1 MKGLFDTKSDLAA
14 FVRGL
19 PPEHRERLTFHLPLE
34 VQALEVAGADRDL
47 IADRVERRLP
57 AAFASSLVDPPMFRW
72 AERHYGGVGEGLL
85 APGADDRR
93 RAFEQILALG
103 PGLAGGAFHPLIR
116 FGYGALRRDA
126 HEITRGLAY
135 LRVRRQV
142 LFARPVRTADPSE
155 LGMPTPEEL
164 DGTSVFD
171 QLDLVAGEQALLGD
185 GPEPPLPSVAELA
198 RTATELVLRDP
209 GSFIAIHTVTG
220 LHGLVEVDRL
230 VTGRDDLAELPS
242 DPLLSSWWRAM
253 ADAITACAVLVRPA
267 DGPSL
272 PPSALPHDLDALVA
286 RAVTSP
292 EVHDLKISVSLR
304 RLAALGVVPATR
316 ALEVGAAKLAATGT
330 LDADAAN
337 DQEKGTS
344 SR

>member
-1 MKGLFDTKSDLAA
+1 MKGLFDVPGDLAA

-34 VQALEVAGADRDL
+34 VQALEVAGADRDV
-47 IADRVERRLP
+47 ITERVERRLP
-57 AAFASSLVDPPMFRW
+57 PAFSSSLVDPPMFRW
-72 AERHYGGVGEGLL
+72 AERHYGGIGEGLL
-85 APGADDRR
+85 ARGTDDRR

-116 FGYGALRRDA
+116 FGYGALRHDA

-142 LFARPVRTADPSE
+142 LFARPVRAADSAE

-185 GPEPPLPSVAELA
+185 APEPLPAVAALA
-198 RTATELVLRDP
+198 ATATGLVLRDP
-209 GSFIAIHTVTG
+209 SSFIAVHTVTG
-220 LHGLVEVDRL
+220 LHGLVEVDQL
-230 VTGRDDLAELPS
+230 VTGRDDLAGVPC

-253 ADAITACAVLVRPA
+253 ADAITACAVIVNRAAASPTRPHE
-267 DGPSL
+267 L
-272 PPSALPHDLDALVA
+272 PGDLDALVA
-286 RAVTSP
+286 RAIGST

-304 RLAALGVVPATR
+304 RLAELGVVTSAR
-316 ALEVGAAKLAATGT
+316 AREVGAAKLAAT
-330 LDADAAN
+330 AALGASRPN
-337 DQEKGTS
+337 EQQKGS
-344 SR
+344 PR

>member
-1 MKGLFDTKSDLAA
+1 MKGLFDTSSDLAA

-34 VQALEVAGADRDL
+34 VQALEVAGADRHK
-47 IADRVERRLP
+47 ITDRVEQRLP
-57 AAFASSLVDPPMFRW
+57 AAFSSSLVDPPMFRW

-85 APGADDRR
+85 ATRPADRR
-93 RAFEQILALG
+93 QAFEQVLALG

-116 FGYGALRRDA
+116 FGYGALRGDPR
-126 HEITRGLAY
+126 EITRGLAY

-142 LFARPVRTADPSE
+142 LFARPVRPAGPTE
-155 LGMPTPEEL
+155 LAMPTPEEL

-171 QLDLVAGEQALLGD
+171 QLDLVAGERALLGD

-198 RTATELVLRDP
+198 ETATGLVLHDP
-209 GSFIAIHTVTG
+209 GSFIAVHTVTG

-230 VTGRDDLAELPS
+230 VTGRDHLGGVPD
-242 DPLLSSWWRAM
+242 DPLLASWWRAM
-253 ADAITACAVLVRPA
+253 ADAITACAAVVAMAGPA
-267 DGPSL
+267 PVAPGEVPV
-272 PPSALPHDLDALVA
+272 DLDALVA
-286 RAVTSP
+286 RAVDSP

-304 RLAALGVVPATR
+304 RLAALGVLPPAR
-316 ALEVGAAKLAATGT
+316 ALEVGAAKLAATAAPDPQC
-330 LDADAAN
+330 LDE
-337 DQEKGTS
+337 QEKGTP

>member
-1 MKGLFDTKSDLAA
+1 MKGLFDTQSDLAA

-19 PPEHRERLTFHLPLE
+19 PPEHSERLTFHLPLE
-34 VQALEVAGADRDL
+34 VQALEVARADRDV
-47 IADRVERRLP
+47 ITERVERRLP
-57 AAFASSLVDPPMFRW
+57 AAFAASLVDPPMFRW

-85 APGADDRR
+85 ARAADERR
-93 RAFEQILALG
+93 LAFEQILALG

-142 LFARPVRTADPSE
+142 LFARPVRVADAAD

-164 DGTSVFD
+164 ADTSVFD
-171 QLDLVAGEQALLGD
+171 QLDLVAGERALLGD
-185 GPEPPLPSVAELA
+185 GPEPPLPSVAGLA
-198 RTATELVLRDP
+198 ATATELVLRDP
-209 GSFIAIHTVTG
+209 SSFIAVHTVTG
-220 LHGLVEVDRL
+220 LHGLVEVDHL
-230 VTGRDDLAELPS
+230 VTGRDDLGDVPS

-253 ADAITACAVLVRPA
+253 ADAISACAVIVGRA
-267 DGPSL
+267 DALSFGSDEL
-272 PPSALPHDLDALVA
+272 PDDLDALVA
-286 RAVTSP
+286 RAVSSP

-304 RLAALGVVPATR
+304 RLAELGVVTSTR
-316 ALEVGAAKLAATGT
+316 AREVAAAKLAAGAT
-330 LDADAAN
+330 LQRAN
-337 DQEKGTS
+337 EQEKGTT